1 VRDFQVKH
9 WMKTFFL
16 WVVGYYYTAA
26 VVMTVPFYAYGD
38 NMESNGKNVG
48 MWTVGLM
55 IYLLCVFFT
64 HFLFFN
70 YFRNFDRTII
80 IIGGIIWVQVIIV
93 CFFVNAAVKTDPM
106 YKAVWENLFRV
117 QFWAVMFV
125 TMTLMVLPSFLYRQV
140 SALIVF
146 PQFNHA

>member
-1 VRDFQVKH
+1 
-9 WMKTFFL
+9 MKTFLL

-48 MWTVGLM
+48 IWTVGMM

-64 HFLFFN
+64 HYLFFN

-80 IIGGIIWVQVIIV
+80 IIGLIVWVQWIII
-93 CFFVNAAVKTDPM
+93 CFAVNAVFRTDPM
-106 YKAVWENLFRV
+106 YKAVWESMARV
-117 QFWAVMFV
+117 QFWAVFLLTFM
-125 TMTLMVLPSFLYRQV
+125 LMILPTFLYRRV

-146 PQFNHA
+146 PQFNYA

>member
-1 VRDFQVKH
+1 
-9 WMKTFFL
+9 MKTFLL

-38 NMESNGKNVG
+38 TIESNGKNVG
-48 MWTVGLM
+48 IWTVGMM

-64 HFLFFN
+64 HYLFFN

-80 IIGGIIWVQVIIV
+80 IIGLIVWVQWIIV
-93 CFFVNAAVKTDPM
+93 CFAVNAVVKTDPM
-106 YKAVWENLFRV
+106 YKAVWENMFNL
-117 QFWAVMFV
+117 QFFYVFLV
-125 TMTLMVLPSFLYRQV
+125 TFMLMILPTFLYRQV

-146 PQFNHA
+146 PQFNYA